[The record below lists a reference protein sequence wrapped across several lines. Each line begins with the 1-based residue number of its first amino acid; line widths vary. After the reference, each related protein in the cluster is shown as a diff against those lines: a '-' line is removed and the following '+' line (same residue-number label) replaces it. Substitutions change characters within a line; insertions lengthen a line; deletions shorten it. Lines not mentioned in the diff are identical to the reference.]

1 MPVRLQVRPS
11 MRALICLLTY
21 SVIGLSLAGCGSA
34 AGSLPQQQAPRVT
47 AAPAIEREVR
57 DIDEYTGRTESVQ
70 TVEVRPRVTGYL
82 QEIYFEEGGY
92 VKVGDPLFL
101 IDPRTYQAEYNQAQ
115 AKIKLYEAKI
125 GR

>member
-1 MPVRLQVRPS
+1 
-11 MRALICLLTY
+11 MRAFIAVLICSTVLLWT
-21 SVIGLSLAGCGSA
+21 AGCGSA
-34 AGSLPQQQAPRVT
+34 AGSLPPPQPPKVT
-47 AAPAIEREVR
+47 VAPAIEREVR

-92 VKVGDPLFL
+92 VKVGDPLLL